1 MASEAVKKVLEA
13 ESESERKTAEA
24 KQRRDEILMQAE
36 GRSAHIIQ
44 KRLGDASKES
54 AKIRNEFDC
63 KLEDYKKNADA
74 ECEKQ
79 LGSIKAL
86 AEKNMNSAVEA
97 VIREYF

>member
-13 ESESERKTAEA
+13 EAESDRRTAEA
-24 KQRRDEILMQAE
+24 KQRRDEILTRAE
-36 GRSAHIIQ
+36 GNSAHIIQ
-44 KRLGDASKES
+44 KRLGDASRES
-54 AKIRNEFDC
+54 ANIRAELNS
-63 KLEDYKKNADA
+63 KLEDYRKNANA

-79 LGSIKAL
+79 LISIKAL